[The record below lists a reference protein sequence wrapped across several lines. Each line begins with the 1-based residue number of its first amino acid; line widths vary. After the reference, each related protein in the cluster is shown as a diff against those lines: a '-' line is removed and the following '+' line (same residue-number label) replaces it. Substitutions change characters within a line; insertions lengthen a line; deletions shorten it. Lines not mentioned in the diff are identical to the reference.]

1 MCFFLLPAC
10 FSASLSAAA
19 CSGSIGDFYI
29 NEMNTKTNWVE
40 IYAKNPANISGW
52 SVRACTIEKQGPN
65 NVEVCETVPLSY
77 SYDVDGY
84 FKILPFAMGFHDKVN
99 DFVLYDD
106 AGAIVD
112 YFRVGMDL
120 GSYPLQIAEAESC
133 TLDTACNIHLQG
145 NNGQRDFA
153 REPDGGCDWIE
164 NTWINST
171 KDTSNTG
178 VPLPPPSLNY
188 RFDVW
193 DSSRS
198 IADREIST
206 KLSAQNFTLTLA
218 ALDETNTAYQ
228 EFNGTVCTQI
238 VDAGGNA
245 KSTWVASVFN
255 SASAALLSHTVP
267 SALKEAFV
275 KIVWKTDD
283 MSGTCPIA
291 AGDNTALSN
300 DNFSIRPEKFDCES
314 IPASPLVSERPY
326 LSSFIATPFGASSA
340 TPGYTSAAVVLSA
353 NKYMRTNELNSS
365 LHGVLSPATLSFV
378 EGSVAATV
386 SFNDVG
392 DIGIDLNDST
402 WAAVDI
408 NDTPES
414 GRVIHAECR
423 RTFKPHHFKVEM
435 TPPLLENNTTGFTY
449 LSNLTNDLNM
459 SAWVR
464 ELNVTITAQGE
475 ANATMLNYADPK
487 STLYANAIALSPKL
501 SLPNKHSAAIKRL
514 DLADAN
520 SSDLSGFFFVNG
532 TARYRYDDVAF
543 NYERSHTQP
552 LLPFV
557 VEGDETDFS
566 IKVKD
571 NFYTDVTGE
580 ANTSSDANATFYYGR
595 LSANDISTTLQN
607 SINPVFFEVFDSS
620 SSPHTQGMRRTSLS
634 WYINNLHTGNAAG
647 NIAEA
652 RASSN
657 MLIDNLLGGFTFGYL
672 GVFEGKEDLS
682 IASLTQQKAT
692 IHLKTQ
698 EWLWYVPSGFG
709 SAYDGAT
716 GSDCTMHPCFS
727 YCYMTANGALMIQ
740 SGDFNG
746 TTVPDENRGDYLKKG
761 VKVFR

>member
-1 MCFFLLPAC
+1 
-10 FSASLSAAA
+10 
-19 CSGSIGDFYI
+19 
-29 NEMNTKTNWVE
+29 MNTQDNWVE
-40 IYAKNPANISGW
+40 IYAKNPENISDW
-52 SVRACTIEKQGPN
+52 SVRACAIDK
-65 NVEVCETVPLSY
+65 CETVLLSY
-77 SYDVDGY
+77 SYDADGY
-84 FKILPFAMGFHDKVN
+84 FKILQFGISFRDKVN
-99 DFVLYDD
+99 DFVLYDG

-112 YFRVGMDL
+112 YFRLGMDL
-120 GSYPLQIAEAESC
+120 ESYPLQIAEAQSC
-133 TLDTACNIHLQG
+133 ALDTACNIYVKG
-145 NNGQRDFA
+145 NSGQRNFA
-153 REPDGGCDWIE
+153 RVPDGGC
-164 NTWINST
+164 TWDESTWRNST
-171 KDTSNTG
+171 KDISNPG
-178 VPLPPPSLNY
+178 VTLPPPSVNY

-198 IADREIST
+198 IADRAIST
-206 KLSAQNFTLTLA
+206 KLSAQDFTLTLA

-238 VDAGGNA
+238 VDADGNA
-245 KSTWVASVFN
+245 KSTWLASVFSSE
-255 SASAALLSHTVP
+255 SAVLLSHTVEV
-267 SALKEAFV
+267 ALKEAFV
-275 KIVWKTDD
+275 RIVWKTEN
-283 MSGTCPIA
+283 MSGTCPITA
-291 AGDNTALSN
+291 ADGTVLSS

-314 IPASPLVSERPY
+314 IPVSPLVSERPY

-340 TPGYTSAAVVLSA
+340 TPGYTSAAVVLSP

-365 LHGVLSPATLSFV
+365 LHGTLSPATLSFV
-378 EGSVAATV
+378 EGSAAATV
-386 SFNDVG
+386 RFNDVG

-414 GRVIHAECR
+414 GRIIHTECR
-423 RTFKPHHFKVEM
+423 RTFKPHHFKVDL
-435 TPPLLENNTTGFTY
+435 TRPFLENNTTGFTY
-449 LSNLTNDLNM
+449 LSNDLNM

-475 ANATMLNYADPK
+475 ANATMFNYADPK

-501 SLPNKHSAAIKRL
+501 SLANKHSAATKRV

-552 LLPFV
+552 RPPFV
-557 VEGDETDFS
+557 VEGEESNFLL
-566 IKVKD
+566 KVRD
-571 NFYTDVTGE
+571 NLYTDVTGE

-595 LSANDISTTLQN
+595 LSTNDISTTRHS
-607 SINPVFFEVFDSS
+607 SINPVLFEVFDGSN
-620 SSPHTQGMRRTSLS
+620 SPYTQGMRQTSLS

-657 MLIDNLLGGFTFGYL
+657 MLIDNFLGGFTFGYL
-672 GVFEGKEDLS
+672 GVFEGKEAVQTTS
-682 IASLTQQKAT
+682 ATQQKAT
-692 IHLKTQ
+692 IHLNTQ
-698 EWLWYVPSGFG
+698 EWLWHVPLSLG
-709 SAYDGAT
+709 SAYDYGP
-716 GSDCTMHPCFS
+716 GSDCTMHPCFNF
-727 YCYMTANGALMIQ
+727 YYTTANGVLMIK